1 MTSRADQI
9 TKDNALV
16 APKNQKAIGKFNMQ
30 IEPRIKRP
38 NETTYQVVRDALAL
52 TTCYPAF
59 LISADVLVIYMHQ
72 FWDTVYKHGSYYRF
86 KIDNK
91 KFTMNV
97 EEFRE
102 ILNICP
108 RIHGQEFTDPPYEE
122 EALSFVRHLGH
133 TGEIKYLTDITID
146 HLHQP
151 WRAFAAIINK
161 CLSGKDLAY
170 QIENKDAKKSDKMC
184 YPRFTKRSAK
194 VSPARLKKRERA
206 KADTRK
212 GLKVLSKVALSEEA
226 QLKKG
231 DSDKDDDDD
240 KEASNNNV
248 NDDDDDDNAGNND
261 GDNDDDNNDDDN
273 DDNDDDESVDDEE
286 QEEEENAEDIDFSNI
301 EDDEEK
307 NKGEEDDYE
316 MLYRDVNVN
325 LQHED
330 VDIPKVDQGGAQNI
344 DLQYEDAHLL
354 NLENVSP
361 TEYTLA
367 SMMDTTAQPTL
378 STIIKTTPLP
388 PLLVIPPIQQ
398 ATPTPAPTTHA
409 PIILESTTSIPVLLD
424 FALVLGYAVQ
434 TTFQSYKVEIE
445 KEAQA
450 EQERFIEIIDKSV
463 KEMVK
468 DEVKSQLTRI
478 LPKKIADF
486 ATPLI
491 ESTVP
496 DSHERV
502 VLAKSS
508 SQQKFTYAA
517 AASLSE
523 FELKKI
529 LLDKMQDSES
539 YRATL
544 EHKELYE
551 SLAKSY
557 KLDKDLFD
565 TYGEAY
571 SKTDKDASP
580 SKEPKSKGSKSS
592 STSKGTSRSPHKLTG
607 KTVHTEEPRYDSD
620 MPHDQEF
627 DMGTND
633 DQPAVEATKDDWFK
647 KPDKPPTP
655 DREWNKRQSVD
666 FRPPQTWI
674 SRIAKDKEPPRTF
687 NELMNTPI
695 DFSAFVM
702 NRLKIE
708 NLTQET
714 LVRPAYDLLNGTCKS
729 FVKLEYHFKEVY
741 KAVNDRLEWNNPE
754 GQAYPFD
761 LSKPLPLIQDKR
773 GRNVIPV
780 NYFINN
786 DLEYLKGG
794 SSSRKYTTS
803 TTKSK
808 ADMYD
813 NILGIKD
820 MVPTLWSPTKMA
832 YDKHAVWGIKV
843 RREDNQL
850 YKFKEGDFPRLNLQD
865 IEDLMLLSV
874 QKKISNL
881 EKDVL
886 YDLNVA
892 LRMFTRRIVILK
904 QVEDLQLGVESYQK
918 KLNITRPQTFK
929 SDITKLTP
937 YTAYNDP

>member
-1 MTSRADQI
+1 MQSSSVSSDFTS
-9 TKDNALV
+9 K
-16 APKNQKAIGKFNMQ
+16 
-30 IEPRIKRP
+30 
-38 NETTYQVVRDALAL
+38 
-52 TTCYPAF
+52 
-59 LISADVLVIYMHQ
+59 
-72 FWDTVYKHGSYYRF
+72 
-86 KIDNK
+86 
-91 KFTMNV
+91 
-97 EEFRE
+97 
-102 ILNICP
+102 
-108 RIHGQEFTDPPYEE
+108 
-122 EALSFVRHLGH
+122 
-133 TGEIKYLTDITID
+133 
-146 HLHQP
+146 
-151 WRAFAAIINK
+151 
-161 CLSGKDLAY
+161 
-170 QIENKDAKKSDKMC
+170 
-184 YPRFTKRSAK
+184 
-194 VSPARLKKRERA
+194 
-206 KADTRK
+206 
-212 GLKVLSKVALSEEA
+212 
-226 QLKKG
+226 
-231 DSDKDDDDD
+231 
-240 KEASNNNV
+240 
-248 NDDDDDDNAGNND
+248 
-261 GDNDDDNNDDDN
+261 
-273 DDNDDDESVDDEE
+273 
-286 QEEEENAEDIDFSNI
+286 
-301 EDDEEK
+301 
-307 NKGEEDDYE
+307 
-316 MLYRDVNVN
+316 
-325 LQHED
+325 
-330 VDIPKVDQGGAQNI
+330 
-344 DLQYEDAHLL
+344 LL

-361 TEYTLA
+361 AEYTLA
-367 SMMDTTAQPTL
+367 FMMDTTTQPTL

-388 PLLVIPPIQQ
+388 PPSRVSSLEQEVSQFKQAANSAQLIESFKSQIPELIDEHL
-398 ATPTPAPTTHA
+398 TTR
-409 PIILESTTSIPVLLD
+409 
-424 FALVLGYAVQ
+424 LGYAVQ
-434 TTFQSYKVEIE
+434 TTFQSYK
-445 KEAQA
+445 
-450 EQERFIEIIDKSV
+450 
-463 KEMVK
+463 MVK

-491 ESTVP
+491 ESTVA

-508 SQQKFTYAA
+508 SQPKSRYEA

-551 SLAKSY
+551 SMAKSY

-571 SKTDKDASP
+571 SLKRDRDEQDKDKDPSAGPNRGEKKRKTDKDASP

-607 KTVHTEEPRYDSD
+607 KTVHTEDPRYDSD

-627 DMGTND
+627 DTGTND
-633 DQPAVEATKDDWFK
+633 DQPAVEATKDDC
-647 KPDKPPTP
+647 
-655 DREWNKRQSVD
+655 
-666 FRPPQTWI
+666 
-674 SRIAKDKEPPRTF
+674 RIAKDKEPPRTF
-687 NELMNTPI
+687 DELMNTPI
-695 DFSAFVM
+695 DFLAFVI

-714 LVRPAYDLLNGTCKS
+714 LVGPAYDLLNGTCKS
-729 FVKLEYHFKEVY
+729 FVELEYHFEEVY
-741 KAVNDRLEWNNPE
+741 KAVNDRLDWNNPE

-761 LSKPLPLIQDKR
+761 LSKPLPLIQDER

-808 ADMYD
+808 AAMYD
-813 NILGIKD
+813 NILGFED

-832 YDKHAVWGIKV
+832 YDKHAVWGVSHWGPKRKWYYGYACHFESNHDVFSNKRIIGVTHVEVEKWYDYGYIKEIKV

-865 IEDLMLLSV
+865 IEDLLLLLV

-892 LRMFTRRIVILK
+892 LRMFTKRIVILK
-904 QVEDLQLGVESYQK
+904 RVKDLQLGVESYQK
-918 KLNITRPQTFK
+918 KLNITRPQTYP
-929 SDITKLTP
+929 IHCL
-937 YTAYNDP
+937 